1 MSFIKNFINN
11 LAFCAMCFIVI
22 SASPICLALSL
33 DKDLGSSAS
42 LIIRVMACIIF
53 GIEVLAW
60 IYVSCKAA
68 KGELYEWDIKGFQ
81 KVKGF

>member
-11 LAFCAMCFIVI
+11 LAFCAMCFILI
-22 SASPICLALSL
+22 SASPICVMLSF
-33 DKDLGSSAS
+33 DRDLGSSAS
-42 LIIRVMACIIF
+42 LTIRVMACMIF

-60 IYVSCKAA
+60 IYVSYKAA

>member
-33 DKDLGSSAS
+33 DKDLGLSAS
-42 LIIRVMACIIF
+42 LTIRVMAGIIF

-60 IYVSCKAA
+60 IYVSYKAA

>member
-68 KGELYEWDIKGFQ
+68 KGELYE
-81 KVKGF
+81 